1 MTTVGHLINAKSESP
16 VIYSVRP
23 EQMVREALELMKQ
36 HDIGCVMVMEGD
48 DLVGILSERD
58 YARKMILSGK
68 TSHDTPVSE
77 IMTSEVVCTAPE
89 NSVDECLA
97 LVNKHG
103 FRHLPVKQDD
113 RVVGMVSS
121 GDLISSIIREQQN
134 TIDHL
139 QQYIAS

>member
-1 MTTVGHLINAKSESP
+1 MPTVGSLINAKSEEP
-16 VIYSVRP
+16 IIFSVRP
-23 EQMVREALELMKQ
+23 EQMVREALELMKK

-48 DLVGILSERD
+48 TLTGILSERD
-58 YARKMILSGK
+58 YARKMILVGK

-77 IMTSEVVCTAPE
+77 IMTTDVVCTSPE

-97 LVNKHG
+97 LVNEHG
-103 FRHLPVKQDD
+103 FRHLPVKKGD

-121 GDLISSIIREQQN
+121 GDLISCIIREQQS